1 MVRSLFPE
9 RTDPPPRER
18 HIHFIRQ
25 SIKIARRALANG
37 RHPFGCILVDE
48 DGQILF
54 TQGNIDTLNH
64 AEATLCRTAWSNLSP
79 SDLWKCTLYTNF
91 EPCAMC
97 AGSIYW
103 ANIGTVVYGC
113 TEEKLLSL
121 TGDDSENMTLNLS
134 CRHLFKT
141 GQKDVRV
148 FGPFEEI
155 ADEVPFLCHQY
166 INPIRSWRIISLS
179 GRGRR
184 SSGSRAT
191 THGSGM
197 PGTHI

>member
-1 MVRSLFPE
+1 MVRPLFPE

-18 HIHFIRQ
+18 HIHFIRE
-25 SIKIARRALANG
+25 SIKIAQRALANG
-37 RHPFGCILVDE
+37 RHPFGCILVDQ